1 MPTHSPLQATLPT
14 VQLIPPVLVP
24 LNTTECMCES
34 LEDFA
39 SIIQSPFEHDC
50 VTNSDCNGIRCELDI
65 FGNVFFIDAIVLP
78 CIVPPAIEVL
88 VENSQREILSAVVFN
103 RTDEKTIMI
112 LGTSLPL
119 DVIIVHHEY
128 SMDIQVSII
137 GVGIVF

>member
-1 MPTHSPLQATLPT
+1 
-14 VQLIPPVLVP
+14 
-24 LNTTECMCES
+24 MCES

-50 VTNSDCNGIRCELDI
+50 VTNSDCSSIRCELDI
-65 FGNVFFIDAIVLP
+65 FGNAFSIGAIVLP

-88 VENSQREILSAVVFN
+88 VIDLQQEQIIFIGVFN
-103 RTDEKTIMI
+103 RTEERTILV

-128 SMDIQVSII
+128 SMDIQVGFI
-137 GVGIVF
+137 GVGETQWLKKSGSGPELSDLSSVWPCAMRWVLR

>member
-1 MPTHSPLQATLPT
+1 
-14 VQLIPPVLVP
+14 
-24 LNTTECMCES
+24 MCES

-50 VTNSDCNGIRCELDI
+50 VTNSDCSSIRCELDI
-65 FGNVFFIDAIVLP
+65 FGNAFSIGAIVLP

-88 VENSQREILSAVVFN
+88 VIDLQQEQIIFIGVFN
-103 RTDEKTIMI
+103 RTEERTILV

-128 SMDIQVSII
+128 SMDIQVGFI
-137 GVGIVF
+137 GVGIVFQYAGALQPCCTGTVYVAFHVQHMDT